1 MMHPLVIKL
10 IPNDPMAG
18 TSAIADL
25 KSDHAPCACGK
36 GRLLGAIALLVVSI
50 SLTCFRGA
58 AAVAQVPL
66 FVAGD
71 RVCFIGD
78 SITHS
83 GYYSDDVLLFYATRF
98 PKARFEVINCGISG
112 DTAYGAVRR
121 FEEDIAIHRPTVATI
136 MLGMNDV
143 RRDLH
148 DETRTSQED
157 IEQRRQAME
166 FHAKYMERLAGR
178 LDALGCRIIFI
189 TPSIYDQT
197 AQLPEKNHFGT
208 NDSLAAF
215 AELARG
221 LASHHNGFV
230 VDFNRAMARINA
242 EAQAMDPSFTI
253 TGADRVHPGE
263 PGQMVMTYLFLKAQ
277 GLPGIVAAVVVDAAS
292 GKSSGERC
300 TLSDVVTGGNTVSFD
315 CLAESLPFPIGRRAV
330 PALAL
335 VPFMSDLNREPITIT
350 GLDPGRYEL
359 LIDGETVLEASADEL
374 SRGVDLALNERT
386 PQYRQAHKAKAIRD
400 HRHDVISW
408 RLRTIRAVEHFM
420 INLAKDLDRGD
431 QAAVDAFV
439 VKRLKSAK
447 EEGRLYEAGQLETY
461 QQWHPRLAELES
473 RVAEATDALWKT
485 CQPKVHHYLIRPKA

>member
-1 MMHPLVIKL
+1 MTTIFPGAKSHP
-10 IPNDPMAG
+10 IPYVSMRGRMLA
-18 TSAIADL
+18 AI
-25 KSDHAPCACGK
+25 G
-36 GRLLGAIALLVVSI
+36 LLLLSM
-50 SLTCFRGA
+50 TCLRPA
-58 AAVAQVPL
+58 EVNQSVPP

-83 GYYSDDVLLFYATRF
+83 GYYSDDVLLFYATRL
-98 PKARFEVINCGISG
+98 PKARFEIFNCGISG

-148 DETRTSQED
+148 DETRTSPED
-157 IEQRRQAME
+157 RKQRKEAMD

-197 AQLPEKNHFGT
+197 AKLPEKNYFGT
-208 NDSLAAF
+208 NDSLAAC
-215 AELARG
+215 AELDRG
-221 LASHHNGFV
+221 LASRHNGFV
-230 VDFNRAMARINA
+230 VDFNGAMARINA
-242 EAQAMDPSFTI
+242 EAQARDPSFTI

-263 PGQMVMTYLFLKAQ
+263 PGHMVMTYLFLKSQ
-277 GLPGIVAAVVVDAAS
+277 GLPGIVAGIDVDAVS
-292 GKSSGERC
+292 GKSRGERC
-300 TLSDVVTGGNTVSFD
+300 TLTNVETGGNTVSFD
-315 CLAESLPFPIGRRAV
+315 CLAESLPFPVGSRAV

-335 VPFMSDLNREPITIT
+335 VPFMADLNREPITIT

-359 LIDGETVLEASADEL
+359 LIDGELVLEAGADEL

-386 PQYRQAHKAKAIRD
+386 PQYRQSHKAKAIRD
-400 HRHDVISW
+400 HRHDVISG

-420 INLAKDLDRGD
+420 INQAKDLDHGE
-431 QAAVDAFV
+431 QATVDAFIAD
-439 VKRLKSAK
+439 RLQKAK
-447 EEGRLYEAGQLETY
+447 EEGKSYEVGQLEIY
-461 QQWHPRLAELES
+461 QQWHPRQAELES
-473 RVAEATDALWKT
+473 DVAEATDALWKA
-485 CQPKVHHYLIRPKA
+485 CQPKVHHYLIRPKT